1 MITTEDNMRR
11 LLILFLLFSAAFVGA
26 RERSAL
32 VVRSFPFTHSG
43 YLDVNHGGAATM
55 WIDFSQDPSGAT
67 ITTSD
72 GGYTLTKAGAP
83 ARVNDGT
90 WPAGLSGAQG
100 YAHDLNGVDDEWY
113 RADTGAGDAFEPSG
127 SFSVRCALTAH
138 DVSGSQDIIGKWT
151 ALGSQ
156 RGWKLYL
163 STTTVGLGVSDDGTT
178 DAGHVSYASKAAAV
192 SKFVPAFITASYQ
205 YVADGS
211 SVGNVYVNNL
221 STGSNSSMDGPA
233 FDNTSNFEIGSGSGN
248 FFNGL
253 IHHCAYYDGVVLTE
267 ADHDFAFAQWQGRM
281 STTGNVA
288 TVTSA
293 APPDVI
299 MAPPAS
305 GTEPFI
311 VPQPANASYIGS
323 PAAGSGGAYGA
334 SGITNLAYRSR
345 ICWTQT
351 GGNEPQGWGS
361 VETAGDGSAD
371 ISCST
376 DYAANGL
383 YSAKTVL
390 TGTTSYASIRT
401 ACITTGIG
409 SDIYLS
415 AYQMCA
421 SGTCTSQLRVL
432 EYDAADCTSYLAD
445 TLVIGTVGTT
455 AWAKFGGTFASGSWN
470 GSTSSYKVHL
480 FDSGDSGTTTYWSA
494 PMVRVASQPHDGFCG
509 NDADSAAVC
518 NDVVYTIANP
528 LTSGGTWE
536 ITGTTRT
543 PIDWARQGRPACS

>member
-100 YAHDLNGVDDEWY
+100 YAHDLNGV
-113 RADTGAGDAFEPSG
+113 G

-305 GTEPFI
+305 GTCDHGTAGERHRA
-311 VPQPANASYIGS
+311 VHRS
-323 PAAGSGGAYGA
+323 AAGECLVHRQPG
-334 SGITNLAYRSR
+334 RWVR
-345 ICWTQT
+345 RRVWRKWH
-351 GGNEPQGWGS
+351 NEPGLQI
-361 VETAGDGSAD
+361 ANLLDADGRKRA
-371 ISCST
+371 T
-376 DYAANGL
+376 RLGKRRNGRRRVGRHFVFHRL
-383 YSAKTVL
+383 R
-390 TGTTSYASIRT
+390 GEWSIQ
-401 ACITTGIG
+401 CENG
-409 SDIYLS
+409 SD
-415 AYQMCA
+415 
-421 SGTCTSQLRVL
+421 GNDFVR
-432 EYDAADCTSYLAD
+432 
-445 TLVIGTVGTT
+445 
-455 AWAKFGGTFASGSWN
+455 
-470 GSTSSYKVHL
+470 
-480 FDSGDSGTTTYWSA
+480 FDSNSMHHDRHRQRHLSQRVSD
-494 PMVRVASQPHDGFCG
+494 VRERNMHVTA
-509 NDADSAAVC
+509 
-518 NDVVYTIANP
+518 
-528 LTSGGTWE
+528 
-536 ITGTTRT
+536 TR
-543 PIDWARQGRPACS
+543 A